1 MKRFIPFTLLL
12 GTLACR
18 PVIAIGWPE
27 LLILVGIILF
37 LFWPLL
43 ARIYRI
49 LDKMKDASQ
58 EDDEK
63 E

>member
-1 MKRFIPFTLLL
+1 MKKYTPFALLL

-27 LLILVGIILF
+27 FLILVGVILF

-43 ARIYRI
+43 ARVYRL
-49 LDKMKDASQ
+49 LDKIKEADRKDN
-58 EDDEK
+58 EK

>member
-1 MKRFIPFTLLL
+1 MSFD
-12 GTLACR
+12 
-18 PVIAIGWPE
+18 GWPE

-43 ARIYRI
+43 ARVYRL
-49 LDKMKDASQ
+49 LDKMKDASKK
-58 EDDEK
+58 DDEK